1 MLLLVA
7 VTMSAIRLHPDLNK
21 IVQTQIENYLSQA
34 INTHAEIARLEIS
47 RSHPFS
53 VLIAEQVSFTSNNN
67 ESWGLDRVE
76 VRVDIL
82 SSLFNQQ
89 IIIKQVALIGLD
101 LLLHRNSDGE
111 IAISKQ
117 FLVPPQANQSSQNL
131 SSIDLN
137 LIDAK
142 IHVKDDVTNVD
153 YHFSGVNAHIKPGLI
168 STNFFLQG
176 ELPEHLGQSFTL
188 KASVAGDL
196 SDFNQ
201 AKVKFY
207 VQAEEMVF
215 DELLANIPQQK
226 DLDINAVFNA
236 EAWGEFNQGIIQSM
250 QGSLHMSHGTS
261 QKTDDKERSNQQ
273 LCMSDQVVEG
283 LALDYELSK
292 TQDEWTLLTN
302 NLVLFYDTQN
312 DANELD
318 PQQVGIKVAL
328 SSHQP
333 TSFSMFASE
342 IPLGVLCNTIN
353 RYNPDWL
360 SQQLD
365 NYRGDASIR
374 NLQLHWQKNKNHDQ
388 YEYAADFSKASFL
401 EVNTNRKITGLT
413 GSLRGGDS
421 GGVASLTSEQVK
433 LVLPQLY
440 PNKDLLVSMQ
450 GDWHWQHG
458 KHQHLFQTDLLHVQ
472 NEELDVNTR
481 VAGFVQSGELYI
493 DSQLFIKHFDAI
505 QVSSY
510 FPVVQKVKRVKSWF
524 SGAIKE
530 GVVRDSVLQ
539 LRGKLSDFPYQN
551 STGVLS
557 ADVTAYETVLEYM
570 QGWPK
575 FTDIQA
581 TITMDKDRIE
591 VTPQTAKMYDS
602 KLTQAKLVIPSFLQA
617 VLDGQGTLEGDGQ
630 NLIHFLAD
638 SGLVEKK
645 NSVADQISL
654 QGNTQLEL
662 AFTKSLTEKNPL
674 PFEVSGE
681 IGFDDNT
688 LNIHAVQLALSKVDG
703 AVSFDQEGAQAD
715 QLSATLYE
723 QPIILSARALGDGA
737 SELLFT
743 GEFALNEYLQQQYP
757 HFMPFLSGQTD
768 IHGKLHLPSMFKK
781 DNPEKVALNIHSSLK
796 GVEFDLPYP
805 LVKPSATQ
813 LDAHLMFD
821 QKQQVM
827 RWQFADKAALLFT
840 MSEQQPFNLN
850 IIELGPPNK
859 DIKTEHQG
867 LLVRGKI
874 DRLPV
879 DEWMTFINR
888 HGIQS
893 LDQETSYDG
902 INLPQLDLMI
912 EQVEWSSWPTQNV
925 NLQAHTDG
933 QQYTIDLASSLG
945 DGQIRLP
952 LLGDSPLMFDMQ
964 TFTVPAR
971 DKSIQQ
977 VIDPRSFPPFVF
989 TADKFLV
996 RNKPLTNIMVVG
1008 EPIHDGLQF
1017 SQIEFGLVDLDAQ
1030 GNGSWRQMDDG
1041 AVWSQFNV
1049 DMQTTD
1055 LADALESLGFES
1067 GLRNGNGDIKA
1078 QFTWPNAPHKLNL
1091 AEIIGSG
1098 SIDINDGSVVE
1109 VDPGAARLLALFNL
1123 SALTRRLSLDF
1134 KDVTAKGFAFNKIH
1148 GDLKLQSGG
1157 DLNMDKITV
1166 DSSAAVIEFSGTT
1179 NIVQQ
1184 SYDQKVAVTPSVTDS
1199 LPAAGALVGG
1209 PIGAAA
1215 GFVVDKVAKVVGLNK
1230 ALTYHYTMTGT
1241 WEQPNIEKVVR
1252 KTEEAD
1258 QDQ

>member
-7 VTMSAIRLHPDLNK
+7 VAMSAIRLHPDLNK
-21 IVQTQIENYLSQA
+21 IVQTQIENYLSQS
-34 INTHAEIARLEIS
+34 INTHVEIASLEIS

-53 VLIAEQVSFTSNNN
+53 VLIAEQVSFTSDNND
-67 ESWGLDRVE
+67 SWGLDRVE

-101 LLLHRNSDGE
+101 LILHRNSDGE
-111 IAISKQ
+111 ITISKQ
-117 FLVPPQANQSSQNL
+117 FLVPPQSNQSSQDL

-142 IHVKDDVTNVD
+142 IHLKDDVTNVD

-188 KASVAGDL
+188 KANVAGDL
-196 SDFNQ
+196 SDLNQ

-207 VQAEEMVF
+207 FQAEKMVF
-215 DELLANIPQQK
+215 DELLANIPKQK
-226 DLDINAVFNA
+226 DLDINAVFDA
-236 EAWGEFNQGIIQSM
+236 EARGEFNQGIIQSM
-250 QGSLHMSHGTS
+250 QGSLHMSYSSS
-261 QKTDDKERSNQQ
+261 QRADDKKRPNQQ

-292 TQDEWTLLTN
+292 TQDDWTLLTN
-302 NLVLFYDTQN
+302 NLVLFYGTQN

-318 PQQVGIKVAL
+318 AQQLGIKVAL

-342 IPLGVLCNTIN
+342 IPLGALCNTID
-353 RYNPDWL
+353 RINPGWL
-360 SQQLD
+360 SQQLG
-365 NYRGDASIR
+365 NYRGDASIK
-374 NLQLHWQKNKNHDQ
+374 NLQLHWQKNKHYDQ
-388 YEYAADFSKASFL
+388 YEYAADFSQASFL

-421 GGVASLTSEQVK
+421 GGMASLTSEQVK
-433 LVLPQLY
+433 LVLPELY
-440 PNKDLLVSMQ
+440 PNKDLIVSMQ

-458 KHQHLFQTDLLHVQ
+458 KHQHLFQTDLLQVQ
-472 NEELDVNTR
+472 NDELDVNTR

-493 DSQLFIKHFDAI
+493 DSQILIKHFDATH
-505 QVSSY
+505 VSSY
-510 FPVVQKVKRVKSWF
+510 FPVVEKVRRVKSWF

-539 LRGKLSDFPYQN
+539 LRGKLSEFPYQN
-551 STGVLS
+551 SAGILS
-557 ADVTAYETVLEYM
+557 ADVKAYDTVLEYM

-591 VTPQTAKMYDS
+591 VTPQTASMYDS
-602 KLTQAKLVIPSFLQA
+602 KLTHAKLVIPSFLQA
-617 VLDGQGTLEGDGQ
+617 VLDGQGMLEGDGQ

-654 QGNTQLEL
+654 QGKSQLEL
-662 AFTKSLTEKNPL
+662 AFTKSLTDKIPL
-674 PFEVSGE
+674 PFKVSGE
-681 IGFDDNT
+681 IGFVDNT
-688 LNIHAVQLALSKVDG
+688 LNIHAVQLALRNVDG
-703 AVSFDQEGAQAD
+703 TVSFDQEGARTD

-723 QPIILSARALGDGA
+723 QPINLNARALGDGA

-743 GEFALNEYLQQQYP
+743 GEFALNEYLKQQYP

-768 IHGKLHLPSMFKK
+768 IHGKLYLPSMFKK
-781 DNPEKVALNIHSSLK
+781 DNPEKIALNIDSSLK
-796 GVEFDLPYP
+796 GIEFNLPHP

-827 RWQFADKAALLFT
+827 RWQLADKAALLFT

-850 IIELGPPNK
+850 VIELGPPNEDVK
-859 DIKTEHQG
+859 KEHQG
-867 LLVRGKI
+867 LLVRGEI

-879 DEWMTFINR
+879 EEWMTFINR
-888 HGIQS
+888 HRNQS
-893 LDQETSYDG
+893 LDKEASYDD
-902 INLPQLDLMI
+902 INLPQLDLDI
-912 EQVEWSSWPTQNV
+912 AQVEWSSWPTQDV

-933 QQYTIDLASSLG
+933 QKYTIDLASSLG
-945 DGQIRLP
+945 DGQIILP
-952 LLGDSPLMFDMQ
+952 MSGDSPLMFDMQ
-964 TFTVPAR
+964 TFTVPKR
-971 DKSIQQ
+971 DKSIKQ
-977 VIDPRSFPPFVF
+977 VIDPRSLPPFVF

-996 RNKPLTNIMVVG
+996 RNKPLFDVMVIG

-1030 GNGSWRQMDDG
+1030 GNGSWRQMNDG
-1041 AVWSQFNV
+1041 TIWSQFNV

-1067 GLRNGNGDIKA
+1067 GLRNGNGDIKS

-1091 AEIIGSG
+1091 AEITGSA
-1098 SIDINDGSVVE
+1098 SMDINDGSVVE
-1109 VDPGAARLLALFNL
+1109 VEPGAARLLALFNL
-1123 SALTRRLSLDF
+1123 SALTRRLNLDF

-1157 DLNMDKITV
+1157 DLNTDKITV

-1184 SYDQKVAVTPSVTDS
+1184 SYDQRVAVTPSVTDS

-1252 KTEEAD
+1252 KSEEPG
-1258 QDQ
+1258 Q